1 VELGY
6 FNLISRI
13 LIFSAIGSILS
24 VNAGTMIVFLYMV
37 ATGQSE
43 VNFKNLIKV
52 PGYMVGAFG
61 AIMAAFV
68 VLVALPLNELF
79 MYSSYLM
86 YISQDINPK
95 SKLNH

>member
-1 VELGY
+1 M
-6 FNLISRI
+6 ISRI

-43 VNFKNLIKV
+43 VNFKTLIKV